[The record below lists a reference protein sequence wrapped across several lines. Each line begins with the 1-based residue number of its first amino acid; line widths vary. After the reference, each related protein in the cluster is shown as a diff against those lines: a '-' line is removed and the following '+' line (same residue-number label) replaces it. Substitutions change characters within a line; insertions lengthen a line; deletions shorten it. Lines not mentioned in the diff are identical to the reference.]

1 MPTVKIHNNWTII
14 SLALQMNRTTFLL
27 LEINIGFVGEKI
39 SYEVA
44 KPIFNFL
51 DYAKSMIHDDVI
63 GKLKDSAGI
72 VTTKVNGGS

>member
-1 MPTVKIHNNWTII
+1 M
-14 SLALQMNRTTFLL
+14 R
-27 LEINIGFVGEKI
+27 
-39 SYEVA
+39 VA

-63 GKLKDSAGI
+63 GKLKDSPGI

>member
-1 MPTVKIHNNWTII
+1 
-14 SLALQMNRTTFLL
+14 MNRTTFLL